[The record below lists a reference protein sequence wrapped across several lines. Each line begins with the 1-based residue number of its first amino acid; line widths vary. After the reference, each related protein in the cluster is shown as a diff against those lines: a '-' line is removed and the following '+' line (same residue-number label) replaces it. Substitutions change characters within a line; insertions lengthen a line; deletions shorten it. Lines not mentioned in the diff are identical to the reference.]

1 MFCPTCGKENPRE
14 RKFCSTCG
22 TNLEVVSQALTGS
35 GVGTFSRF
43 DSALDQF
50 IARYAERVFKDAPA
64 EALDPRLSN
73 SWKILGQG
81 IVTSFV
87 DQILFLLIWNILPLR
102 FLILLLTSPI
112 RLLAKKRSNPKL
124 RTAELEKQQA
134 TDLPDAAPQHWIA
147 SSAASVT
154 EHTTANLPD
163 YARTRESK
171 ASKTE

>member
-22 TNLEVVSQALTGS
+22 TNLEAVSQALTGS
-35 GVGTFSRF
+35 SVGAFKRF

-50 IARYAERVFKDAPA
+50 IARYAERVFKNAPS

-81 IVTSFV
+81 VLTSFV

-112 RLLAKKRSNPKL
+112 RLLGKKRSNPKL

-134 TDLPDAAPQHWIA
+134 ADLADAGPRRWIA
-147 SSAASVT
+147 NSAASVT

-163 YARTRESK
+163 YARTHENQ